1 MAAAI
6 VCKCDRGAAARR
18 DAVDLAKLRRA
29 RIFSLSHD
37 EVQRSLPAS
46 TEPRTTWTVG
56 PIGDIAARAISPLK
70 RPARQVLM
78 PTAIISPYV
87 STVLLLIG
95 SNAFMTT
102 AWYWHLR
109 YKEVP
114 LWQVVLISWGLAF
127 VEYCLAVPANRFG
140 SSVYSAAQL
149 KTIQEVVTLTVFG
162 VFSYVY
168 LQQAITWNQVIGFA
182 LIAGGAFFVFR
193 APL

>member
-1 MAAAI
+1 MPSI
-6 VCKCDRGAAARR
+6 
-18 DAVDLAKLRRA
+18 
-29 RIFSLSHD
+29 
-37 EVQRSLPAS
+37 
-46 TEPRTTWTVG
+46 
-56 PIGDIAARAISPLK
+56 IA
-70 RPARQVLM
+70 
-78 PTAIISPYV
+78 SPYV
-87 STVLLLIG
+87 STILLLIG
-95 SNAFMTT
+95 SNVFMTT

-114 LWQVVLISWGLAF
+114 LWQVIAISWGLAF
-127 VEYCLAVPANRFG
+127 VEYCLAVPANRYG

-182 LIAGGAFFVFR
+182 LIASGAFFVFR